1 MAEPGG
7 DAADVPLFG
16 DTPGQSEEDRDILR
30 RARAKIAQ
38 LGGAPPV
45 SKALQDRV
53 ASETGTGS
61 DDDDGERARGQS
73 RP

>member
-1 MAEPGG
+1 MAEPKDG
-7 DAADVPLFG
+7 ASAPLFPDMSG
-16 DTPGQSEEDRDILR
+16 RSEEDRDILR

-38 LGGAPPV
+38 LRGAELV

-53 ASETGTGS
+53 ASEMGL
-61 DDDDGERARGQS
+61 DPADDGGGEEGGGP